1 LINGEII
8 LIIIGTGDPTLHM
21 PIPLS
26 PSQKGQLKLRTEK
39 IRILAKKEM
48 IGTDKISEIVNK
60 IASGYNPE
68 KIILFGSYATGNPN
82 EDSDLDLFVIKDTD
96 LPRPQRTVQVRKMI
110 YGSMIPIDLIVYTP
124 KEIDESKENRF
135 SFVYEVL
142 NTGKTLY
149 ERAS

>member
-1 LINGEII
+1 
-8 LIIIGTGDPTLHM
+8 
-21 PIPLS
+21 
-26 PSQKGQLKLRTEK
+26 
-39 IRILAKKEM
+39 M
-48 IGTDKISEIVNK
+48 IGKDKISEIVNK

-68 KIILFGSYATGNPN
+68 KIILFGSYAAGNPN

-110 YGSMIPIDLIVYTP
+110 YGSMVPIDLIVYTP
-124 KEIDESKENRF
+124 KEIEESKENKF
-135 SFVYEVL
+135 GFVYEVL